1 MDASLKASRLSLNG
15 RRDGYPPRGERIRL
29 KRARLD
35 HRSTLERPR
44 IARGQVLLR
53 RCMSI
58 GGATCN
64 RRQSRSHLAT
74 SATCPPDHWVFRANR
89 YAFPRRSVVP
99 SIWPKVSVTN
109 WRIRA
114 DADSTGRFVSPEH
127 VPHSRLAPIHG
138 RKTSSPTIDAAAGA
152 RSPSLCRHRL
162 DMESD
167 NVSIRPS
174 IESGADGLLPTC
186 QPGQG
191 GSLYEEDAAENMA
204 TIRDPSGLCPLA
216 SSSHNWR
223 RLGCIRESN
232 RPHRGWTNPDEQGVG
247 LVASASVRRALVRRN
262 KGRAR
267 DLIRP

>member
-1 MDASLKASRLSLNG
+1 MQASLKALRLPFDG
-15 RRDGYPPRGERIRL
+15 RRDEHPPRGERSRL

-35 HRSTLERPR
+35 DRSTLERPR
-44 IARGQVLLR
+44 IVRGQVLLR
-53 RCMSI
+53 RWMPI
-58 GGATCN
+58 GSATCN
-64 RRQSRSHLAT
+64 CQQSRTHLVT
-74 SATCPPDHWVFRANR
+74 SA
-89 YAFPRRSVVP
+89 AFPLDYRALRASRCDLPGRSAVP
-99 SIWPKVSVTN
+99 SLWPKRGVMN
-109 WRIRA
+109 WGERA
-114 DADSTGRFVSPEH
+114 RAASTGSLVSPER
-127 VPHSRLAPIHG
+127 VPQSGLAPIDG
-138 RKTSSPTIDAAAGA
+138 RRTSSAAIDAAAGA
-152 RSPSLCRHRL
+152 RSSSLCRHRL
-162 DMESD
+162 DMASD
-167 NVSIRPS
+167 NDSIRPS